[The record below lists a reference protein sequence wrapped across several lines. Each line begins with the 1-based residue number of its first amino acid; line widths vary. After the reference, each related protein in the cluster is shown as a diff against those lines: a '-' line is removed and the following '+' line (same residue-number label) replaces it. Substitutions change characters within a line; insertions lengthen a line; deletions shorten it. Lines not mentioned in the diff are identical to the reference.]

1 MPLDW
6 SPFVDIVQ
14 RHQRFLLTT
23 HVRPD
28 GDGLGSMLAL
38 ADTIDWLNGKIG
50 RAAAWLCLAVVAIQF
65 TVVVL
70 RYLLGIGSIWL
81 QESIIYSHAAMFLLV
96 AAWTLKNDG
105 HVRVDV
111 LYASASSRTKAVVD
125 LCGALLLLIPFA
137 TAILYFS
144 LPYVARSWSILEGS
158 REASGLPLIFA
169 LKTLIPI
176 FAVMLILQGA
186 AQAMRAWSV
195 LSGKAAA

>member
-1 MPLDW
+1 MNSMEAVMRGIDAF
-6 SPFVDIVQ
+6 SE
-14 RHQRFLLTT
+14 RFGRLVSWLT
-23 HVRPD
+23 
-28 GDGLGSMLAL
+28 LGTVLV
-38 ADTIDWLNGKIG
+38 
-50 RAAAWLCLAVVAIQF
+50 CF

-111 LYASASSRTKAVVD
+111 LYASASSHTKAIVD